1 MRRLLLLVAVSVCSG
16 ALAWLTWPHPD
27 VEIQVDRGG
36 VATIVDRFG
45 RQTPLGD
52 TVFVGGGGARRT
64 LRVVNRDT
72 MTHRL
77 AMFSAAAGDRRDYT
91 VPIGVYGGYCSA
103 HPSSKHLTFVV
114 R

>member
-1 MRRLLLLVAVSVCSG
+1 MRRLLLLGAVIVCSG
-16 ALAWLTWPHPD
+16 TMAWLTWPHPD
-27 VEIQVDRGG
+27 VEIRVDRGG

-45 RQTPLGD
+45 RPSLLGD
-52 TVFVGGGGARRT
+52 TVFVGGRGARRT
-64 LRVVNRDT
+64 VRVVNRDT
-72 MTHRL
+72 TTHRL

-103 HPSSKHLTFVV
+103 HPTSKHLTFVV